1 MKLGMLVAPVTML
14 AYNKFGQDLELTHI
28 RLAFVTSI
36 CVVAAFLYL
45 LYQAIQQSRDQQ
57 PVEFEVKSAGK
68 PTEKQ
73 TLPAATYDAQ
83 EFSKLLKKIAPGI
96 LIVTALHCWKG
107 FMQPLVVQCVTIP
120 VTLLESP
127 LFQVYILKKAA
138 TGSLARPWKEES
150 PFAALTK
157 ATTETADEP
166 ATAAS
171 SDSVGTAG
179 AQPVVQNGS

>member
-1 MKLGMLVAPVTML
+1 ML

-36 CVVAAFLYL
+36 CAVAALLYL

-73 TLPAATYDAQ
+73 TLPAAKYDAQ
-83 EFSKLLKKIAPGI
+83 EFQKLLKKIAPGI

-150 PFAALTK
+150 PFAA
-157 ATTETADEP
+157 
-166 ATAAS
+166 
-171 SDSVGTAG
+171 
-179 AQPVVQNGS
+179 